1 MSFVRKGQNSKV
13 AEFEDYT
20 GQHNG
25 LLLIMLDLRFALA
38 ILGCSTNFCQKEAQV
53 AAQLNGLIS

>member
-1 MSFVRKGQNSKV
+1 MSFVRKGQNLKV

-25 LLLIMLDLRFALA
+25 LLLIMLDLRFAVA
-38 ILGCSTNFCQKEAQV
+38 ILGCCD
-53 AAQLNGLIS
+53 